1 MKRLLRSRPIL
12 VLLAVLAGL
21 VLIDRGEGNILTT
34 ATVFSSLQY
43 FSTFG
48 LVALGLAL
56 TMLIGEFD
64 ISVGGMFGLGGCV
77 AVLTG
82 NTDPWIGIAVA
93 LSAGLVFGI
102 VQGLIITGFRLDSVA
117 VTLGGLLTANGLAY
131 VLTLNKT
138 ITFDNI
144 DLALALNEPVAAI
157 LSPRSI
163 VVVAFFLV
171 AILVFGTTRI
181 GRDLIA
187 TGSDRKAAMIS
198 GVRVDR
204 LLVASFALSGALSA
218 LGGALL
224 SYGLASASPAG
235 LTDVLVPAIAAAIL
249 GGVSL
254 SGGVGGPFGLAI
266 GILTISVLRSGLNAL
281 GVPPFVSDIVSGAI
295 LLAVAIID
303 APYLSRR
310 LRFLISHAGYA
321 AGNR

>member
-1 MKRLLRSRPIL
+1 MARHLRSRPVL
-12 VLLAVLAGL
+12 VFLAVLVGL
-21 VLIDRGEGNILTT
+21 VLVDRAEGNILTT
-34 ATVFSSLQY
+34 ATAFSSLQY

-64 ISVGGMFGLGGCV
+64 ISVGGLFGLGGCV
-77 AVLTG
+77 AVLAG
-82 NTDPWIGIAVA
+82 NADPWTGIAAA
-93 LSAGLVFGI
+93 LATGLVFGV

-144 DLALALNEPVAAI
+144 DLALALNDPVGAI

-163 VVVAFFLV
+163 VALAFFVV

-204 LLVASFALSGALSA
+204 LLVASFAASAALSA

-224 SYGLASASPAG
+224 SYGLASASPTG

-254 SGGVGGPFGLAI
+254 SGGVGSPFGLMI

-281 GVPPFVSDIVSGAI
+281 GVPPFVNDVVSGSI
-295 LLAVAIID
+295 LLAVAIVD
-303 APYLSRR
+303 APYLARRVRR
-310 LRFLISHAGYA
+310 LAFRPG
-321 AGNR
+321 

>member
-1 MKRLLRSRPIL
+1 MARFLRSRPIL
-12 VLLAVLAGL
+12 VFLAVLAGL
-21 VLIDRGEGNILTT
+21 VAVGGGEGNILTAAT
-34 ATVFSSLQY
+34 AFSSLQY

-64 ISVGGMFGLGGCV
+64 ISVGGLFGLGGCV

-82 NTDPWIGIAVA
+82 NTDPWIGLAAA
-93 LSAGLVFGI
+93 LATGLVFG
-102 VQGLIITGFRLDSVA
+102 VAQGLIITGFRLDSVA

-144 DLALALNEPVAAI
+144 DLALALNQPIATI

-163 VVVAFFLV
+163 VTIAFFVV

-204 LLVASFALSGALSA
+204 LLVASFALSAALSA

-266 GILTISVLRSGLNAL
+266 GILTISLLRSGLNAL
-281 GVPPFVSDIVSGAI
+281 GVPPFVNDVVSGAI
-295 LLAVAIID
+295 LLAVAIVD

-310 LRFLISHAGYA
+310 LRLLAFRSG
-321 AGNR
+321 

>member
-1 MKRLLRSRPIL
+1 MARFLRSRPIL
-12 VLLAVLAGL
+12 VFLAVLAGL
-21 VLIDRGEGNILTT
+21 VLVGGGEGNILTT
-34 ATVFSSLQY
+34 ATAFSSLQY

-64 ISVGGMFGLGGCV
+64 ISVGGLFGLGGCV

-82 NTDPWIGIAVA
+82 NTDPWIGLAAA
-93 LSAGLVFGI
+93 LSTGLVFGI

-144 DLALALNEPVAAI
+144 DLALALNEPIAAI

-163 VVVAFFLV
+163 VTVAFFVV
-171 AILVFGTTRI
+171 ATFIFGTTRI

-204 LLVASFALSGALSA
+204 LLVASFALSAALSA

-266 GILTISVLRSGLNAL
+266 GILTISLLRSGLNAL
-281 GVPPFVSDIVSGAI
+281 GVPPFVNDVVSGAI
-295 LLAVAIID
+295 LLAVAIVD

-310 LRFLISHAGYA
+310 LRFLAFRSRQA
-321 AGNR
+321 

>member
-1 MKRLLRSRPIL
+1 MARFLRSRPIL
-12 VLLAVLAGL
+12 VFLAVLAGL
-21 VLIDRGEGNILTT
+21 VLVGGGEGNILTT
-34 ATVFSSLQY
+34 ATAFSSLQY

-64 ISVGGMFGLGGCV
+64 ISVGGLFGLGGCV

-82 NTDPWIGIAVA
+82 NTDPWIGLAAA
-93 LSAGLVFGI
+93 LSTGLVFGI

-144 DLALALNEPVAAI
+144 DLALALNEPIAAI

-163 VVVAFFLV
+163 VTVAFFVV
-171 AILVFGTTRI
+171 ATFIFGTTRI

-204 LLVASFALSGALSA
+204 LLVASFALSAALSA

-266 GILTISVLRSGLNAL
+266 GILTISLLRSGLNAL
-281 GVPPFVSDIVSGAI
+281 GVPPFVNDVVSGAI
-295 LLAVAIID
+295 LLAVAIVD

-310 LRFLISHAGYA
+310 LRFLAFRSRRA
-321 AGNR
+321 

>member
-1 MKRLLRSRPIL
+1 MARFLRSRPIL
-12 VLLAVLAGL
+12 VFLAVLAGL
-21 VLIDRGEGNILTT
+21 VVVGGGEGNILTAAT
-34 ATVFSSLQY
+34 AFSSLQY

-64 ISVGGMFGLGGCV
+64 ISVGGLFGLGGCV
-77 AVLTG
+77 AVLAG
-82 NTDPWIGIAVA
+82 NTDPWIGLAAA
-93 LSAGLVFGI
+93 LATGLVFG
-102 VQGLIITGFRLDSVA
+102 VAQGLIITGFRLDSVA

-144 DLALALNEPVAAI
+144 DLALALNEPIAAI

-163 VVVAFFLV
+163 VTVAFFVV
-171 AILVFGTTRI
+171 ATFIFGTTRI

-204 LLVASFALSGALSA
+204 LLVASFALSAALSA
-218 LGGALL
+218 LGGARLI
-224 SYGLASASPAG
+224 YGLASASPAG

-266 GILTISVLRSGLNAL
+266 GILTISLLRSGLNAL
-281 GVPPFVSDIVSGAI
+281 GVPPFVNDVVSGAI
-295 LLAVAIID
+295 LLAVAIVD

-310 LRFLISHAGYA
+310 LRFLAFRSRQA
-321 AGNR
+321 

>member
-1 MKRLLRSRPIL
+1 MGRFLRSRPIL

-21 VLIDRGEGNILTT
+21 VLVDRGEGNILTT
-34 ATVFSSLQY
+34 ATAFSSLQY

-64 ISVGGMFGLGGCV
+64 ISVGGLFGLGGCV

-82 NTDPWIGIAVA
+82 NGDPWIGLAVA
-93 LSAGLVFGI
+93 LSTGLVFGLI
-102 VQGLIITGFRLDSVA
+102 QGLIITGFRLDSVA

-144 DLALALNEPVAAI
+144 DLALALNEPIAAV

-163 VVVAFFLV
+163 VTIGFFLV
-171 AILVFGTTRI
+171 AIFIFGTTRI

-204 LLVASFALSGALSA
+204 LLIASFALSAALSA

-235 LTDVLVPAIAAAIL
+235 LTDVLVPAIAAGIL

-281 GVPPFVSDIVSGAI
+281 GVPPFVNDVVSGAI
-295 LLAVAIID
+295 LLTVAIID

-310 LRFLISHAGYA
+310 LRFLVLSQT
-321 AGNR
+321 RS